1 MSVKLEIEESPKDTI
16 SSPARHIT
24 PNEQRSMNL
33 PGDILLQ
40 ICEELATQ
48 LEFGVLFN
56 CAISG
61 KQLVGSA
68 LQWLYRTHNEYLR
81 IISSEGEAPEWSKIQ
96 KRNSK
101 HSAASKWAKL
111 WQSIVRS
118 SLGTTA
124 YPYCLYIRS
133 LDLTN
138 LSNLLEDSTF
148 RIAAMDNFFAD
159 EMAEF
164 LSVDGTPR
172 RRSKRGPQVRLNT
185 TNILNL
191 IGESITRYV
200 SERADENQTTVALE
214 NLSGDI
220 TSVALP
226 IWAGR
231 LSRLKSMTIWD
242 GKSLNEN
249 VATVISKSCPNFD
262 EIRIFVC
269 SDDTD
274 RNPASFIKGLGQ
286 NSLLSLEVLS
296 NCRIGPSF
304 LTALNHHSQSLKSL
318 RLQSLNSEAIKN
330 LNILQ
335 RCTALE
341 TLDLEDSQHTV
352 DLEATENDVF
362 LEVIEWLGR
371 CEKLRDLVLN
381 RIVCAPA
388 ILKQVCLRNDI
399 RLQRLVV
406 TGPSLVNDTEFH
418 RAISHQTELEVLEL
432 RGGSDE
438 VFRVRDDIDNLLT
451 SICQLTKL
459 KELTIME
466 SFEYFSSNE
475 IKRLATSL
483 PLLEKFHFSGYG
495 IGDEILPYLS
505 KLHNL
510 RDVSIAAIS
519 SFTLDGLLA
528 YVSTLRDTNQGLVL
542 SVMSQ
547 NSDQDLAPLELQL
560 IREGM
565 IAKVDGKFDFAL
577 LREVAESE
585 FDSASD

>member
-1 MSVKLEIEESPKDTI
+1 MSVDII
-16 SSPARHIT
+16 SSPTRKIIS
-24 PNEQRSMNL
+24 NEQQKIITL

-40 ICEELATQ
+40 ICEELGNQ

-68 LQWLYRTHNEYLR
+68 LQWLYRSHNEYLR
-81 IISSEGEAPEWSKIQ
+81 IISSEGEAPEWSRIQ
-96 KRNSK
+96 KQNSK
-101 HSAASKWAKL
+101 YNAASKWAL
-111 WQSIVRS
+111 SWQSIVRS
-118 SLGTTA
+118 SLGVTA

-138 LSNLLEDSTF
+138 LSNLLEDGTF
-148 RIAAMDNFFAD
+148 RVSAMDSFFAD

-164 LSVDGTPR
+164 LSIDGTPR

-200 SERADENQTTVALE
+200 SECADENHTTVALE

-220 TSVALP
+220 TSLALP
-226 IWAGR
+226 MWVGR
-231 LSRLKSMTIWD
+231 LSRLKSMTLWD

-249 VATVISKSCPNFD
+249 VATVISNKCSKFN

-274 RNPASFIKGLGQ
+274 HNPASFIKGLRQ

-296 NCRIGPSF
+296 DCRIGPEF
-304 LTALNHHSQSLKSL
+304 LSALNHHSESLKSL
-318 RLQSLNSEAIKN
+318 RLQSLNAEAIRN
-330 LNILQ
+330 LNILKS
-335 RCTALE
+335 CTALE

-352 DLEATENDVF
+352 DLEATENDV
-362 LEVIEWLGR
+362 
-371 CEKLRDLVLN
+371 
-381 RIVCAPA
+381 IVSAPS
-388 ILKQVCLRNDI
+388 ILKQVCLRNNI
-399 RLQRLVV
+399 RLRRLVV
-406 TGPSLVNDTEFH
+406 TGPALVSDTEFH
-418 RAISHQTELEVLEL
+418 RAISHQTDLEVLEL

-475 IKRLATSL
+475 IKRLAKSL

-505 KLHNL
+505 NLHNL
-510 RDVSIAAIS
+510 RDVSMTAIS

-528 YVSTLRDTNQGLVL
+528 YVSTLQDTNQGLVF

-547 NSDQDLAPLELQL
+547 NPDQDLAPLEQQL

>member
-1 MSVKLEIEESPKDTI
+1 MSADIV
-16 SSPARHIT
+16 SSPARKTIPNGQLRIIT
-24 PNEQRSMNL
+24 L
-33 PGDILLQ
+33 PGDVLLQ
-40 ICEELATQ
+40 ICEELGNQ

-68 LQWLYRTHNEYLR
+68 LQWLYRSHNEFLR
-81 IISSEGEAPEWSKIQ
+81 IISSEGEAPEWSRIQ

-101 HSAASKWAKL
+101 YNAASKWAL
-111 WQSIVRS
+111 SWQSIIRS
-118 SLGTTA
+118 SLGATA

-138 LSNLLEDSTF
+138 LSNLLEDGTF
-148 RIAAMDNFFAD
+148 RVSAMDNFFAD

-164 LSVDGTPR
+164 LSIDGTPR

-185 TNILNL
+185 TNVLNL

-200 SERADENQTTVALE
+200 SECADENQTTVALE

-220 TSVALP
+220 TSLALP
-226 IWAGR
+226 MWVGR
-231 LSRLKSMTIWD
+231 LSRLRSMTIWD

-249 VATVISKSCPNFD
+249 VATVISNQCFNFN

-274 RNPASFIKGLGQ
+274 HNPASFIKGLRQ

-296 NCRIGPSF
+296 NCRIGPKF
-304 LTALNHHSQSLKSL
+304 LSALNHHSESLKSL
-318 RLQSLNSEAIKN
+318 KLQSLNAEAIMN

-335 RCTALE
+335 SCTALE

-362 LEVIEWLGR
+362 LEIIEWLGC
-371 CEKLRDLVLN
+371 CEKLRELVLN
-381 RIVCAPA
+381 KIISAPA
-388 ILKQVCLRNDI
+388 ILKQVCLRNKI
-399 RLQRLVV
+399 RLRRLVV
-406 TGPSLVNDTEFH
+406 AGPALVSDTEFH
-418 RAISHQTELEVLEL
+418 RAISHQTDLEILEL

-475 IKRLATSL
+475 IKRLAISL

-505 KLHNL
+505 NLYNL

-528 YVSTLRDTNQGLVL
+528 YVSTLRDTNQGLVF

-547 NSDQDLAPLELQL
+547 NPDQDLALLEQQL

>member
-1 MSVKLEIEESPKDTI
+1 MSPRLGTKAGSKGTI
-16 SSPARHIT
+16 SSPAHRIT
-24 PNEQRSMNL
+24 HDEHKMVSL

-40 ICEELATQ
+40 ICEELGTQ

-56 CAISG
+56 CAIAG

-68 LQWLYRTHNEYLR
+68 LQWLYRSHNEYLR

-96 KRNSK
+96 GRNSK
-101 HSAASKWAKL
+101 YNAVSKWAL
-111 WQSIVRS
+111 SWQSVVRS
-118 SLGTTA
+118 SLGATA

-138 LSNLLEDSTF
+138 LSNLLEDGTF
-148 RIAAMDNFFAD
+148 RMSAMDNFFAD
-159 EMAEF
+159 EMAKF
-164 LSVDGTPR
+164 LSVDGAPR
-172 RRSKRGPQVRLNT
+172 TRTKRGPQVRLNT
-185 TNILNL
+185 TTILNL
-191 IGESITRYV
+191 IGESITKYV
-200 SERADENQTTVALE
+200 SDRADEAHTTVVLE

-226 IWAGR
+226 GWVGR

-249 VATVISKSCPNFD
+249 VAAVISNKCPNFD

-274 RNPASFIKGLGQ
+274 RNPASFIKGLRH

-296 NCRIGPSF
+296 NCKIGPAF
-304 LTALNHHSQSLKSL
+304 LSALNHHCGSLKSL
-318 RLQSLNSEAIKN
+318 KLQSLNSEAIKN

-335 RCTALE
+335 SCTALE
-341 TLDLEDSQHTV
+341 ILDLEDSQHAV

-362 LEVIEWLGR
+362 LETVEWLGH
-371 CEKLRDLVLN
+371 CEKLRELVLN

-388 ILKQVCLRNDI
+388 ILKQICLRNNI
-399 RLQRLVV
+399 RLERLVV

-459 KELTIME
+459 KELTIVE

-475 IKRLATSL
+475 IKRLARSL

-495 IGDEILPYLS
+495 VGDEILPYLS
-505 KLHNL
+505 NLHNL

-519 SFTLDGLLA
+519 SFTLDGLLS

-547 NSDQDLAPLELQL
+547 NSDQNLAPLEQQL
-560 IREGM
+560 VREGI

>member
-1 MSVKLEIEESPKDTI
+1 MSAKLEADASSNDTI
-16 SSPARHIT
+16 PNPARKIISDEKNIIT
-24 PNEQRSMNL
+24 L

-40 ICEELATQ
+40 VCEELGTQ

-61 KQLVGSA
+61 KQLAGSA
-68 LQWLYRTHNEYLR
+68 LQWLYRSHNEYLR

-96 KRNSK
+96 RRNSK
-101 HSAASKWAKL
+101 YNAAWKWALSWK
-111 WQSIVRS
+111 SIVRS
-118 SLGTTA
+118 SLGSTA

-138 LSNLLEDSTF
+138 LSNLLEDGTF
-148 RIAAMDNFFAD
+148 RMSAMDNFFAD

-164 LSVDGTPR
+164 LSLDGTPR
-172 RRSKRGPQVRLNT
+172 RRSKRGPQLRLNT

-226 IWAGR
+226 IWLGR

-249 VATVISKSCPNFD
+249 VATVISNKCLNFN

-269 SDDTD
+269 SDNTD
-274 RNPASFIKGLGQ
+274 HNPASFIKGLRQ

-296 NCRIGPSF
+296 NCRIGPTF
-304 LTALNHHSQSLKSL
+304 LSALGNHSESLKSL
-318 RLQSLNSEAIKN
+318 RLQSLNAEAIKN

-335 RCTALE
+335 SCTALE
-341 TLDLEDSQHTV
+341 TLDLEDSQHIV
-352 DLEATENDVF
+352 DLEATEKDVF
-362 LEVIEWLGR
+362 LEIIEWLGR
-371 CEKLRDLVLN
+371 CDKLRELVLN

-388 ILKQVCLRNDI
+388 ILKQVCLRNNI
-399 RLQRLVV
+399 QLQRLVV
-406 TGPSLVNDTEFH
+406 TGPALVSDTEFH
-418 RAISHQTELEVLEL
+418 RAISRQTDLEVLEL
-432 RGGSDE
+432 RGSSDE
-438 VFRVRDDIDNLLT
+438 VFRVRDDIDNLLA

-475 IKRLATSL
+475 IKRLAQSL

-495 IGDEILPYLS
+495 IGDEIFPYLS
-505 KLHNL
+505 TLHNL

-547 NSDQDLAPLELQL
+547 NSDQDLAPLEQQL

-565 IAKVDGKFDFAL
+565 IAQVDGKFDFAL
-577 LREVAESE
+577 HREVAESE

>member
-1 MSVKLEIEESPKDTI
+1 MSVKLEIEANPKDTI
-16 SSPARHIT
+16 SSPARQIT
-24 PNEQRSMNL
+24 PHEQRSMNL

-61 KQLVGSA
+61 KQLIGSA
-68 LQWLYRTHNEYLR
+68 LQWLYRSHNEYLR

-96 KRNSK
+96 KHNSK
-101 HSAASKWAKL
+101 HSAASKWAKS

-148 RIAAMDNFFAD
+148 RMAAMDNFFAD

-200 SERADENQTTVALE
+200 SERADENHTTVALE

-249 VATVISKSCPNFD
+249 VATVISKNCPNFD

-274 RNPASFIKGLGQ
+274 HNPASFIKGLRQ

-296 NCRIGPSF
+296 NCRIGPFF
-304 LTALNHHSQSLKSL
+304 LTALNHHSESLKSL

-341 TLDLEDSQHTV
+341 ALDLEDS
-352 DLEATENDVF
+352 
-362 LEVIEWLGR
+362 
-371 CEKLRDLVLN
+371 
-381 RIVCAPA
+381 
-388 ILKQVCLRNDI
+388 
-399 RLQRLVV
+399 
-406 TGPSLVNDTEFH
+406 
-418 RAISHQTELEVLEL
+418 
-432 RGGSDE
+432 
-438 VFRVRDDIDNLLT
+438 
-451 SICQLTKL
+451 
-459 KELTIME
+459 
-466 SFEYFSSNE
+466 
-475 IKRLATSL
+475 
-483 PLLEKFHFSGYG
+483 
-495 IGDEILPYLS
+495 
-505 KLHNL
+505 
-510 RDVSIAAIS
+510 
-519 SFTLDGLLA
+519 
-528 YVSTLRDTNQGLVL
+528 
-542 SVMSQ
+542 
-547 NSDQDLAPLELQL
+547 
-560 IREGM
+560 
-565 IAKVDGKFDFAL
+565 
-577 LREVAESE
+577 
-585 FDSASD
+585 

>member
-1 MSVKLEIEESPKDTI
+1 MSLTLV
-16 SSPARHIT
+16 
-24 PNEQRSMNL
+24 RS
-33 PGDILLQ
+33 
-40 ICEELATQ
+40 
-48 LEFGVLFN
+48 
-56 CAISG
+56 
-61 KQLVGSA
+61 
-68 LQWLYRTHNEYLR
+68 HNEYLR

-101 HSAASKWAKL
+101 YTAALKWALSWK
-111 WQSIVRS
+111 SIVRS
-118 SLGTTA
+118 SLGATA

-138 LSNLLEDSTF
+138 LSNLLDDGTF
-148 RIAAMDNFFAD
+148 RMTAMDNFFAD
-159 EMAEF
+159 EMAEL

-172 RRSKRGPQVRLNT
+172 RRSKRGTQVRLNT
-185 TNILNL
+185 TTILNL

-200 SERADENQTTVALE
+200 SERANETQKTVALE

-226 IWAGR
+226 IWVGR

-242 GKSLNEN
+242 GKSLSEN
-249 VATVISKSCPNFD
+249 AATVISHKCFKFN
-262 EIRIFVC
+262 EIRIFIC

-274 RNPASFIKGLGQ
+274 HNPASFIKGLRP
-286 NSLLSLEVLS
+286 NSLFSLEVLS
-296 NCRIGPSF
+296 HCRIGPAF
-304 LTALNHHSQSLKSL
+304 LSSLSHHSGSLKSL
-318 RLQSLNSEAIKN
+318 RLQSLNAEAIKN

-335 RCTALE
+335 SCTALE
-341 TLDLEDSQHTV
+341 ILDLEDRQHTV

-362 LEVIEWLGR
+362 LEIIEWLSR
-371 CEKLRDLVLN
+371 CEKLRELVLN

-388 ILKQVCLRNDI
+388 ILKQVCLRNNI

-406 TGPSLVNDTEFH
+406 TDPALVSDTEFH
-418 RAISHQTELEVLEL
+418 RAISHQTELEILEL

-438 VFRVRDDIDNLLT
+438 VFRSRDDIDNLLA
-451 SICQLTKL
+451 SICQLIKL

-466 SFEYFSSNE
+466 SFEYFSSKE
-475 IKRLATSL
+475 INRLAKSL

-505 KLHNL
+505 TLHNL

-528 YVSTLRDTNQGLVL
+528 YISTLQETNRGLVL

-547 NSDQDLAPLELQL
+547 NSDQDLAPLEQRL

-565 IAKVDGKFDFAL
+565 LTKVDGKFDFAL

>member
-1 MSVKLEIEESPKDTI
+1 MSVDII
-16 SSPARHIT
+16 SSPARKVISNEEQKIIT
-24 PNEQRSMNL
+24 L

-40 ICEELATQ
+40 ICEELGNQ

-68 LQWLYRTHNEYLR
+68 LQWLYRSHNEYLR
-81 IISSEGEAPEWSKIQ
+81 IISSEGEAPEWSKVQ
-96 KRNSK
+96 KRSSK
-101 HSAASKWAKL
+101 YNAAWKWAL
-111 WQSIVRS
+111 SWQSIVRS
-118 SLGTTA
+118 SLGVTA

-138 LSNLLEDSTF
+138 LSNLLD
-148 RIAAMDNFFAD
+148 D
-159 EMAEF
+159 EF
-164 LSVDGTPR
+164 LSIHGTR
-172 RRSKRGPQVRLNT
+172 RRLSKRGPQFQLNT

-200 SERADENQTTVALE
+200 SDCADENHTTVALE

-220 TSVALP
+220 TSLALP
-226 IWAGR
+226 MWVGR

-242 GKSLNEN
+242 GKFLNEN
-249 VATVISKSCPNFD
+249 VATVISNKCFNFT

-274 RNPASFIKGLGQ
+274 HNPASFLKGLRQ
-286 NSLLSLEVLS
+286 NSLVSLEVLS
-296 NCRIGPSF
+296 NCRIGPGF
-304 LTALNHHSQSLKSL
+304 LSALNHHSESLKSL
-318 RLQSLNSEAIKN
+318 RLQSLNAQAIKN
-330 LNILQ
+330 LNILKS
-335 RCTALE
+335 CIALE
-341 TLDLEDSQHTV
+341 ILDLEDSQHTV

-362 LEVIEWLGR
+362 VEVIEWLGC
-371 CEKLRDLVLN
+371 CENLRELVLN
-381 RIVCAPA
+381 RIVCAPS
-388 ILKQVCLRNDI
+388 ILKQVCLRNNI
-399 RLQRLVV
+399 RLRRLVV
-406 TGPSLVNDTEFH
+406 TGPALVSDTEFH
-418 RAISHQTELEVLEL
+418 RAISHQADLEVLEL

-475 IKRLATSL
+475 IKRLAKSL

-505 KLHNL
+505 NLHNL
-510 RDVSIAAIS
+510 RDVSMTAIS

-528 YVSTLRDTNQGLVL
+528 YVSTLQDTNQGLVF

-547 NSDQDLAPLELQL
+547 NPDQDLAPLEQQL
-560 IREGM
+560 VREGM
-565 IAKVDGKFDFAL
+565 IAKVDGKFDFTL
-577 LREVAESE
+577 LREATESE

>member
-1 MSVKLEIEESPKDTI
+1 MLNTSL
-16 SSPARHIT
+16 
-24 PNEQRSMNL
+24 NYGRS
-33 PGDILLQ
+33 
-40 ICEELATQ
+40 
-48 LEFGVLFN
+48 
-56 CAISG
+56 
-61 KQLVGSA
+61 
-68 LQWLYRTHNEYLR
+68 HNEYLR

-96 KRNSK
+96 RWNSK
-101 HSAASKWAKL
+101 YNAASKWALSWK
-111 WQSIVRS
+111 SIVRS
-118 SLGTTA
+118 SLGATA

-148 RIAAMDNFFAD
+148 QMSAMDNFFAH
-159 EMAEF
+159 EMAKF
-164 LSVDGTPR
+164 SSVDGTLR
-172 RRSKRGPQVRLNT
+172 RRSMRGPQVRLNT
-185 TNILNL
+185 TKILDL

-200 SERADENQTTVALE
+200 SERADENQTTVTLE

-220 TSVALP
+220 TSIALP
-226 IWAGR
+226 TWVGR

-242 GKSLNEN
+242 GKSLNKN
-249 VATVISKSCPNFD
+249 VATVISNKCPNFD

-274 RNPASFIKGLGQ
+274 HNPASFIKGLRQ
-286 NSLLSLEVLS
+286 DSLHSLEVLS
-296 NCRIGPSF
+296 NCRVGPTF
-304 LTALNHHSQSLKSL
+304 LTALTHHSGSLKSL
-318 RLQSLNSEAIKN
+318 RLQSLNVEAIKS

-335 RCTALE
+335 SCTLLE

-362 LEVIEWLGR
+362 LDIVEWLGR
-371 CEKLRDLVLN
+371 CEKLRELVLN

-388 ILKQVCLRNDI
+388 VLKQVCSRNNI
-399 RLQRLVV
+399 RLRRLVV
-406 TGPSLVNDTEFH
+406 TGPALVSDTDFH
-418 RAISHQTELEVLEL
+418 RAISNQTDLEVLEL

-438 VFRVRDDIDNLLT
+438 VFRVRDDIDNLLA

-459 KELTIME
+459 KGLTLME

-475 IKRLATSL
+475 IKRLAKSL

-495 IGDEILPYLS
+495 IGDEILPCLS
-505 KLHNL
+505 NLHNL

-519 SFTLDGLLA
+519 NFTLGGLLA
-528 YVSTLRDTNQGLVL
+528 YVSTLRDSNQGLVL

-547 NSDQDLAPLELQL
+547 NSDQDLAPLEQQL

>member
-1 MSVKLEIEESPKDTI
+1 MSVDII
-16 SSPARHIT
+16 SSPARKIIS
-24 PNEQRSMNL
+24 NEQQKTITL
-33 PGDILLQ
+33 PGDVLLQ
-40 ICEELATQ
+40 ICEELGNQ

-56 CAISG
+56 CAVSG

-68 LQWLYRTHNEYLR
+68 LQWLYRSHNEYLR
-81 IISSEGEAPEWSKIQ
+81 IISSEGEAPEWSKVQ

-101 HSAASKWAKL
+101 YNAAWKWAL
-111 WQSIVRS
+111 SWQSIVRS
-118 SLGTTA
+118 SLGVTA

-138 LSNLLEDSTF
+138 LSNLLEDGTF
-148 RIAAMDNFFAD
+148 RVSAMDNFFAD

-164 LSVDGTPR
+164 LSIDGTPR

-191 IGESITRYV
+191 VGESITRYV
-200 SERADENQTTVALE
+200 SEFADENHTTVALE

-220 TSVALP
+220 TSLALP
-226 IWAGR
+226 MWVGR

-249 VATVISKSCPNFD
+249 VATVISNKCFNFA

-274 RNPASFIKGLGQ
+274 RNPASFLKGLRQ
-286 NSLLSLEVLS
+286 NSLHSLEVLS
-296 NCRIGPSF
+296 NCRIGPEF
-304 LTALNHHSQSLKSL
+304 LSALNHHSESLKSL
-318 RLQSLNSEAIKN
+318 RLQSLNAQAIKN
-330 LNILQ
+330 LNVLKS
-335 RCTALE
+335 CTALE
-341 TLDLEDSQHTV
+341 ILDLEDSQHTV

-362 LEVIEWLGR
+362 VEVIEWLGC
-371 CEKLRDLVLN
+371 CEKLRELVLN
-381 RIVCAPA
+381 RIVCAPS
-388 ILKQVCLRNDI
+388 ILKQVCLRNNI
-399 RLQRLVV
+399 RLRRLVV
-406 TGPSLVNDTEFH
+406 TGPALVSDTEFH
-418 RAISHQTELEVLEL
+418 RAISHQTDLEVLEL

-475 IKRLATSL
+475 IKRLAKSL

-505 KLHNL
+505 NLHNL
-510 RDVSIAAIS
+510 RDVSMTAIS

-528 YVSTLRDTNQGLVL
+528 YVSTLQDTNQGLVF

-547 NSDQDLAPLELQL
+547 NPDQDLAPLEQQL
-560 IREGM
+560 VREGM